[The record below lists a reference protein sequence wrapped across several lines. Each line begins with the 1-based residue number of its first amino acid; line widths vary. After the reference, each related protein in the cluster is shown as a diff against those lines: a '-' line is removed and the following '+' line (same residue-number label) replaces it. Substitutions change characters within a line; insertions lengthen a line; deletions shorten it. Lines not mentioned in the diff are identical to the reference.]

1 MIVVVAVLVTHLP
14 IYAPAPSAPPAART
28 HTAQITSKL
37 KHDAENR
44 ERLEQSDVKTA
55 ISLATQATT
64 IAADVSASK
73 RDRWTEIREHFEA
86 AVDAVRGLA
95 HACGALAKK

>member
-28 HTAQITSKL
+28 HTALITSKL